1 MPKYTESGIWEDI
14 FSLGTSFF
22 ISAKNLRSWSLSS
35 LPIAEVDAMVFY
47 NESVCNDLSFF
58 LLTDSLSSLSKVW
71 NRNLKVQLH
80 CTRRDAESPSR
91 FSFCNAIALSL
102 PLTKWVMSRVTKFWY
117 IFYVTWGGVNSHFI
131 PQRSSIISVMWD
143 WDSPDTK
150 YYLKSIFALFFL
162 TWCHWWDVEHPL
174 HYVQL
179 RGGQTLA
186 SWSVVT
192 FIHLWL
198 VSCSMCP
205 SLIGQD
211 ACGPRTDLAR
221 CRVLTIKWAVMYKIW
236 RRNGGTAPTF
246 PKKQSQSMCM
256 YYLQSTISLIP

>member
-1 MPKYTESGIWEDI
+1 MR
-14 FSLGTSFF
+14 L
-22 ISAKNLRSWSLSS
+22 
-35 LPIAEVDAMVFY
+35 
-47 NESVCNDLSFF
+47 
-58 LLTDSLSSLSKVW
+58 
-71 NRNLKVQLH
+71 
-80 CTRRDAESPSR
+80 
-91 FSFCNAIALSL
+91 LSL

-143 WDSPDTK
+143 WDSPEPDQTQN
-150 YYLKSIFALFFL
+150 ITRRLFLRFFF
-162 TWCHWWDVEHPL
+162 HVMPL
-174 HYVQL
+174 MRCRAPV
-179 RGGQTLA
+179 TLCSA
-186 SWSVVT
+186 QGRTDSG
-192 FIHLWL
+192 LWL
-198 VSCSMCP
+198 VSCNICP
-205 SLIGQD
+205 PLIGQT